1 MLMARIPKGGP
12 RSALNALGAH
22 YEAMTWEQRL
32 QKQRP
37 AGASN
42 GPSAA
47 FNKAYFSPF
56 ASPVA
61 DLDLRARPDSAF
73 RLGNKWFRE
82 IDNGVANVLQ
92 EVDDPMVS
100 PLERAAQR
108 EAIARARFIAD
119 HPLGGLGYGLATLA
133 NASPGGRDAALML
146 GGLADTVTSGAAP
159 FGSAPRVQTPPPR
172 TEIRPTPVSRPQVR
186 FRDLN
191 ANGQATGVTATLTP
205 AIMGKG
211 SLAIRKL
218 QPPGWQGDGD
228 KFNEARGH
236 LLGKQL
242 GGTGKTMQNLV
253 TQTQT
258 PSNNSWMRRFE
269 DQVARRVRSGEIIEY
284 HATPFYNDGIL
295 PPESIFLTAL
305 GLDGG
310 LTARLVRNPAG
321 QRK

>member
-1 MLMARIPKGGP
+1 MARIPKGGP
-12 RSALNALGAH
+12 RSALDALGAH

-32 QKQRP
+32 QKQHP

-133 NASPGGRDAALML
+133 NASPRGRDAALAA
-146 GGLADTVTSGAAP
+146 GGLVDAVMSGAAP
-159 FGSAPRVQTPPPR
+159 FGAAPQIRTPPPR
-172 TEIRPTPVSRPQVR
+172 ADVRPTPVRRPQIR
-186 FRDLN
+186 YQDLN
-191 ANGQATGVTATLTP
+191 ARGQATGTTATITANMLGT
-205 AIMGKG
+205 G
-211 SLAIRKL
+211 SRTDQNLR
-218 QPPGWQGDGD
+218 PPGLKGDTRR
-228 KFNEARGH
+228 NNQARGH

-242 GGTGKTMQNLV
+242 GGSGRTMRNLV

-258 PSNNSWMRRFE
+258 PSNDSWMQKFE
-269 DQVARRVRSGEIIEY
+269 NHVARRVRDGEIIEFS
-284 HATPFYNDGIL
+284 ARPFYNDGIL

-305 GLDGG
+305 GLNGV
-310 LTARLVRNPAG
+310 LTSRLVRNPAG

>member
-1 MLMARIPKGGP
+1 MARMPKAGP
-12 RSALNALGAH
+12 RSALNAIGAH
-22 YEAMTWEQRL
+22 HGSVTEEERPG
-32 QKQRP
+32 KQP
-37 AGASN
+37 LAGTSRM
-42 GPSAA
+42 PSAA
-47 FNKAYFSPF
+47 FDKAYFSPF
-56 ASPVA
+56 ANPVA
-61 DLDLRARPDSAF
+61 GLDLKTRPDSVF
-73 RLGNKWFRE
+73 RLGKTWFRG

-92 EVDDPMVS
+92 EVDDPLVS

-108 EAIARARFIAD
+108 EAIARARFIGD

-133 NASPGGRDAALML
+133 NASPATRDTALML
-146 GGLADTVTSGAAP
+146 GGLADTATSGAAP
-159 FGSAPRVQTPPPR
+159 FGSAPRVRTPPPR

-186 FRDLN
+186 YRDVN
-191 ANGQATGVTATLTP
+191 ADGQATGVTATLTP
-205 AIMGKG
+205 ALMGKG
-211 SLAIRKL
+211 SLAMRKL
-218 QPPGWQGDGD
+218 QPPGWQGEGD

-258 PSNNSWMRRFE
+258 PSNNPWMRRFE

-284 HATPFYNDGIL
+284 HATPFYNDSVL

-305 GLDGG
+305 GLDGR